1 MKRGLLN
8 MPSKRPPAREGRS
21 SAKSQL
27 PIKDQPPAKKPSR
40 KLSTGAKVK
49 IAILALLVLAA
60 TIYVIW
66 DAVTSGPLTRLFQNR
81 DELVAYIKTKGVL
94 APIVYVL
101 LQIAQTVFAPIPG
114 NIVGGVGGFLFGWW
128 GILWTL
134 IGSMIGFWIVFVL
147 SRRFGRPLVEKV
159 IQRENLEKFDFII
172 GKRAPV
178 VLFVIFLIPGLPDD
192 IVAYIAGLTEVK
204 IKNLVLLA
212 IIGRLPSIVV
222 TNYIGMGLGVG
233 NVRLIGLITLGVALV
248 LAVIVWQRE
257 RIMRWI
263 HKLGNST
270 PSDSSSQSK
279 PPQSSSRQNS
289 SSQSPTS
296 FQNPLDRD
304 QPSQKG

>member
-1 MKRGLLN
+1 MRRRSLAKNQL
-8 MPSKRPPAREGRS
+8 PTEDRPPT
-21 SAKSQL
+21 
-27 PIKDQPPAKKPSR
+27 KKQSR
-40 KLSTGAKVK
+40 RLSTGAKVK
-49 IAILALLVLAA
+49 IVILALLVFAA
-60 TIYVIW
+60 ITYVIW
-66 DAVTSGPLTRLFQNR
+66 DVVTNGPLTQLFQNR
-81 DELVAYIKTKGVL
+81 DELAAYIKTKGVL

-114 NIVGGVGGFLFGWW
+114 NVVGGIGGFLFGWW
-128 GILWTL
+128 GTLWTL

-222 TNYIGMGLGVG
+222 TNYIGMGLGMG
-233 NVRLIGLITLGVALV
+233 NVRLIGLITLGVAIV
-248 LAVIVWQRE
+248 LALIVWQRE

-263 HKLGNST
+263 HKLGNS
-270 PSDSSSQSK
+270 
-279 PPQSSSRQNS
+279 SSRDSAGQDNSHQDSPHQNAS
-289 SSQSPTS
+289 DQ
-296 FQNPLDRD
+296 D

>member
-1 MKRGLLN
+1 
-8 MPSKRPPAREGRS
+8 MPSKRPPTKRQS
-21 SAKSQL
+21 SAKNQL
-27 PIKDQPPAKKPSR
+27 PIENRPPAKRQSR

-66 DAVTSGPLTRLFQNR
+66 DVVTNGPLTQLFQNR

-134 IGSMIGFWIVFVL
+134 IGSMIGFWIVFIL

-233 NVRLIGLITLGVALV
+233 NARLIGVIALGVALV
-248 LAVIVWQRE
+248 LAIIIWQRE

-263 HKLGNST
+263 HKLGNS
-270 PSDSSSQSK
+270 SSQD
-279 PPQSSSRQNS
+279 PAGQDDSRQD
-289 SSQSPTS
+289 SPH
-296 FQNPLDRD
+296 QNASDQD

>member
-1 MKRGLLN
+1 
-8 MPSKRPPAREGRS
+8 MPSKRPPTKRQS

-27 PIKDQPPAKKPSR
+27 PIENRPPAKRQSR

-60 TIYVIW
+60 IIYVIW
-66 DAVTSGPLTRLFQNR
+66 DVVTNGPLTQLFQNR

-134 IGSMIGFWIVFVL
+134 IGSMIGFWIVFIL

-233 NVRLIGLITLGVALV
+233 NARLIGVIALGVALV
-248 LAVIVWQRE
+248 LALIIWQRE

-263 HKLGNST
+263 HKLGNS
-270 PSDSSSQSK
+270 SSQD
-279 PPQSSSRQNS
+279 PAGQDDSRQDSPHQNASDQGFNVTKRNS
-289 SSQSPTS
+289 H
-296 FQNPLDRD
+296 LV
-304 QPSQKG
+304 K

>member
-1 MKRGLLN
+1 MRRRSLAKNQL
-8 MPSKRPPAREGRS
+8 PTEDRPPT
-21 SAKSQL
+21 
-27 PIKDQPPAKKPSR
+27 KKQSR
-40 KLSTGAKVK
+40 RLSTGAKVK

-66 DAVTSGPLTRLFQNR
+66 DVVTNGPLTQLFQSR
-81 DELVAYIKTKGVL
+81 DELAAYIKTKGVL

-222 TNYIGMGLGVG
+222 TNYIGMGLGMG
-233 NVRLIGLITLGVALV
+233 NVRLIGLITLGVVLV
-248 LAVIVWQRE
+248 LALIVWQRE

-263 HKLGNST
+263 HKLGNS
-270 PSDSSSQSK
+270 
-279 PPQSSSRQNS
+279 SSRDSAGQDNSHQDSPHQNAS
-289 SSQSPTS
+289 DQDQS
-296 FQNPLDRD
+296 
-304 QPSQKG
+304 SQKG

>member
-1 MKRGLLN
+1 
-8 MPSKRPPAREGRS
+8 MPSKRSPTKRQS
-21 SAKSQL
+21 SAKNQL
-27 PIKDQPPAKKPSR
+27 PIENRPPAKRQSR

-66 DAVTSGPLTRLFQNR
+66 DVVTNGPLTQLFQNR

-134 IGSMIGFWIVFVL
+134 IGSMIGFWIVFIL

-233 NVRLIGLITLGVALV
+233 NARLIGVIALGVALV
-248 LAVIVWQRE
+248 LAIIIWQRE

-263 HKLGNST
+263 HKLGNS
-270 PSDSSSQSK
+270 SSQD
-279 PPQSSSRQNS
+279 PAGQDDSRQD
-289 SSQSPTS
+289 SPH
-296 FQNPLDRD
+296 QNASDQD

>member
-1 MKRGLLN
+1 MRRRSLAKNQL
-8 MPSKRPPAREGRS
+8 PTEDRPPT
-21 SAKSQL
+21 
-27 PIKDQPPAKKPSR
+27 KKQSR
-40 KLSTGAKVK
+40 RLSTGAKVK
-49 IAILALLVLAA
+49 IAILALLVFAA

-66 DAVTSGPLTRLFQNR
+66 DVVTNGPLTQLFQNR
-81 DELVAYIKTKGVL
+81 DELAAYIKTKGVL

-101 LQIAQTVFAPIPG
+101 LQMAQTVFAPIPG
-114 NIVGGVGGFLFGWW
+114 NIVGSIGGFLFGWW

-222 TNYIGMGLGVG
+222 TNYIGMGLGMG

-248 LAVIVWQRE
+248 LALIVWQRE

-263 HKLGNST
+263 HKLGNS
-270 PSDSSSQSK
+270 
-279 PPQSSSRQNS
+279 SSRDSAGQDNSHQDSPHQNAS
-289 SSQSPTS
+289 DQ
-296 FQNPLDRD
+296 D

>member
-1 MKRGLLN
+1 
-8 MPSKRPPAREGRS
+8 MPSKRPPTKRQS
-21 SAKSQL
+21 SAKNQL
-27 PIKDQPPAKKPSR
+27 PIENRPPAKRQSR

-66 DAVTSGPLTRLFQNR
+66 DVVTNGPLTQLFQNR

-134 IGSMIGFWIVFVL
+134 IGSMIGFWIVFIL

-233 NVRLIGLITLGVALV
+233 NARLIGVIALGAALV
-248 LAVIVWQRE
+248 LAIIIWQRE

-263 HKLGNST
+263 HKLGNS
-270 PSDSSSQSK
+270 SSQD
-279 PPQSSSRQNS
+279 PAGQDDSRQD
-289 SSQSPTS
+289 SPH
-296 FQNPLDRD
+296 QNASDQD

>member
-1 MKRGLLN
+1 MRRQSLAKNQL
-8 MPSKRPPAREGRS
+8 PTEDRPPT
-21 SAKSQL
+21 
-27 PIKDQPPAKKPSR
+27 KKQSR
-40 KLSTGAKVK
+40 RLSTGAKVK
-49 IAILALLVLAA
+49 IVILVLLVFAA
-60 TIYVIW
+60 ITYVIW
-66 DAVTSGPLTRLFQNR
+66 DAVTNGPLTQLFQNR
-81 DELVAYIKTKGVL
+81 DELAAYIKTKGVL

-114 NIVGGVGGFLFGWW
+114 NVVGGIGGFLFGWW

-222 TNYIGMGLGVG
+222 TNYIGMGLGMG

-248 LAVIVWQRE
+248 LALIVWQRE
-257 RIMRWI
+257 RIMCWI
-263 HKLGNST
+263 HKLGNS
-270 PSDSSSQSK
+270 SSQDSAG
-279 PPQSSSRQNS
+279 QDNSRQD
-289 SSQSPTS
+289 SPH
-296 FQNPLDRD
+296 QNASDQD

>member
-1 MKRGLLN
+1 
-8 MPSKRPPAREGRS
+8 MPSKRPPTKRQS

-27 PIKDQPPAKKPSR
+27 PIENRPPAKRQSR

-66 DAVTSGPLTRLFQNR
+66 DVVTNGPLTQLFQNR

-134 IGSMIGFWIVFVL
+134 IGSMVGFWIVFIL

-233 NVRLIGLITLGVALV
+233 NARLIGVIALGVALV
-248 LAVIVWQRE
+248 LALIIWQRE

-263 HKLGNST
+263 HRLG
-270 PSDSSSQSK
+270 
-279 PPQSSSRQNS
+279 NS
-289 SSQSPTS
+289 SSQDPAGQDDSRQDSPH
-296 FQNPLDRD
+296 QNASDQD

>member
-1 MKRGLLN
+1 MRRRSLAKNQL
-8 MPSKRPPAREGRS
+8 PTEDRPPT
-21 SAKSQL
+21 
-27 PIKDQPPAKKPSR
+27 KKQSR
-40 KLSTGAKVK
+40 RLSTGAKVK
-49 IAILALLVLAA
+49 IVILALLVFA
-60 TIYVIW
+60 TITYIIW
-66 DAVTSGPLTRLFQNR
+66 DVVTNGPLTQLFQNR
-81 DELVAYIKTKGVL
+81 DELA
-94 APIVYVL
+94 IVYVL

-114 NIVGGVGGFLFGWW
+114 NVVGGIGGFLFGWW

-222 TNYIGMGLGVG
+222 TNYIGMGLGMG
-233 NVRLIGLITLGVALV
+233 NVRLIGLITLGVVLV
-248 LAVIVWQRE
+248 LALIVWQRE

-263 HKLGNST
+263 HKLGNS
-270 PSDSSSQSK
+270 SSQDSAG
-279 PPQSSSRQNS
+279 QDNSRQD
-289 SSQSPTS
+289 PPH
-296 FQNPLDRD
+296 QNASDQD

>member
-1 MKRGLLN
+1 MRRRSLAKNQL
-8 MPSKRPPAREGRS
+8 PTEDRPPT
-21 SAKSQL
+21 
-27 PIKDQPPAKKPSR
+27 KKQSR
-40 KLSTGAKVK
+40 RLSTGAKVK

-66 DAVTSGPLTRLFQNR
+66 DVVTNGPLTQLFQNR
-81 DELVAYIKTKGVL
+81 DELAAYIKTKGVL

-222 TNYIGMGLGVG
+222 TNYIGMGLGMG

-248 LAVIVWQRE
+248 LALIVWQRE

-263 HKLGNST
+263 HKLGNS
-270 PSDSSSQSK
+270 SSQDSAG
-279 PPQSSSRQNS
+279 QDNSRQD
-289 SSQSPTS
+289 SPR
-296 FQNPLDRD
+296 QNASDQD

>member
-1 MKRGLLN
+1 MRRRSLTKNQL
-8 MPSKRPPAREGRS
+8 PTEDRPPT
-21 SAKSQL
+21 
-27 PIKDQPPAKKPSR
+27 KKQSR
-40 KLSTGAKVK
+40 RLSTGAKVK

-66 DAVTSGPLTRLFQNR
+66 DVVTNGPLTQLFQNR
-81 DELVAYIKTKGVL
+81 DELAAYIKTKGVL

-101 LQIAQTVFAPIPG
+101 LQIAQTVFAPIPS

-222 TNYIGMGLGVG
+222 TNYIGMGLGMG
-233 NVRLIGLITLGVALV
+233 NVRLIGLITLGVVLV
-248 LAVIVWQRE
+248 LALIVWQRE

-263 HKLGNST
+263 HKLGNS
-270 PSDSSSQSK
+270 SSQDSAGQDNSHQDS
-279 PPQSSSRQNS
+279 PHQNAS
-289 SSQSPTS
+289 DQ
-296 FQNPLDRD
+296 D
-304 QPSQKG
+304 QPV